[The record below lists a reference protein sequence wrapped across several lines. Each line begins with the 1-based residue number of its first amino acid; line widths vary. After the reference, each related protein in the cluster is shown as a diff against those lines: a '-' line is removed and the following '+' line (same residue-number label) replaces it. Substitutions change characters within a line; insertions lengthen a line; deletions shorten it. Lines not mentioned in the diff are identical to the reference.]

1 MSIYNCHRQQ
11 PQPWMSYISPKKIV
25 YPGEC
30 CPALVTGLSHLLPFQ
45 VISNGAYMKMEYSL
59 YGADSWSEITLP
71 VTTVMTDDFF
81 IHSYNGEPLASELPC
96 GVYEFRL
103 TAGETW
109 YFETIRVEDFI
120 ITENAYTLRD
130 ELMLPLKFSEQQFE
144 TTPLIA
150 PCDSFL
156 PFMYATDNATSGSVT
171 VYLYDEDCNA
181 TELTDIVVDIM
192 TIGGKTYY
200 IHEGGCFSPFLECG
214 LYKLEIVDGE
224 NSYFSVW
231 FDVECGIEDI
241 PDGNRALRD
250 FNGCV
255 MRDADGD
262 ILYES
267 CIS

>member
-1 MSIYNCHRQQ
+1 MSVYNCHKQQ
-11 PQPWMSYISPKKIV
+11 PQPWMSYINPNMITF
-25 YPGEC
+25 PGHC
-30 CPALVTGLSHLLPFQ
+30 CPSLVTTTDRLLPFQ
-45 VISNGAYMKMEYSL
+45 VISNGAYVRAEISP
-59 YGADSWSEITLP
+59 YGEDNWSEIALS
-71 VTTVMTDDFF
+71 VTSIYTSGFY
-81 IHSYNGEPLASELPC
+81 IHSYIGSLLSGELSC
-96 GVYEFRL
+96 GAYDFRVI
-103 TAGETW
+103 AGETW
-109 YFETIRVEDFI
+109 WFEPFAVEDFE
-120 ITENAYTLRD
+120 ITETAYTIRD
-130 ELMLPLKFSEQQFE
+130 LLALPLKFAEQQIE
-144 TTPLIA
+144 GIPIIA